1 MIDNAEDAMTD
12 KYKVLLFDLD
22 NTLFDFEH
30 AENRALYK
38 TAERF
43 GQIDDYPKFER
54 TYQAVNKPLWS
65 ALERGEITSDIIKT
79 ERFIQ
84 LVEKLNLSIDPME
97 MSRYYTKKLGE
108 GIEKIPYAEELCAN
122 LYKKYK
128 LVVVTNGIQS
138 VQENRLNLSGL
149 HKYFEAVII
158 SETVGVGKPDERIFY
173 EALSQVNHR
182 DKSSVLMIGDS
193 LKADIK
199 GAVDAGIDACWV
211 NLKNH
216 PEPEIPTYKF
226 VVHQLAELQEILK

>member
-1 MIDNAEDAMTD
+1 MTD

-30 AENRALYK
+30 AENSALYK

-43 GQIDDYPKFER
+43 GQIDDYSNFER
-54 TYQAVNKPLWS
+54 TYHAVNKPLWL
-65 ALERGEITSDIIKT
+65 ALERGEITSDFIKT

-84 LVEKLNLSIDPME
+84 LVEQLDLAIDPLE
-97 MSRYYTKKLGE
+97 MSRYYTEKLGE
-108 GIEKIPYAEELCAN
+108 GIEKMPYAEELCAH
-122 LYKKYK
+122 LSEKYK
-128 LVVVTNGIQS
+128 LVVVTNGIQT
-138 VQENRLNLSGL
+138 VQENRLYLSGL
-149 HKYFEAVII
+149 HRYFEAVVI
-158 SETVGVGKPDERIFY
+158 SEKVGVSKPDGRIFH
-173 EALSQVNHR
+173 EALAQVNHP

-216 PEPEIPTYKF
+216 PEPEIQSYKF
-226 VVHQLAELQEILK
+226 VVHHLVELQEILK